1 MRKHFN
7 QTAAKML
14 QVLQILCCGGYARSA
29 PGGGDSYVLQGVLE
43 VYLKH

>member
-1 MRKHFN
+1 MIKDLT

-29 PGGGDSYVLQGVLE
+29 RGGGVS
-43 VYLKH
+43 